1 MGGFPIARTALGVL
15 IFLGTSLAAA
25 AQEIPGTEINGPL
38 AKISVAG
45 SQRFSSDAIA
55 ATINLHKGQ
64 TLHRSDLQ
72 SAADRL
78 AQTGEFTNV
87 NYRYESTPQGVVV
100 EFSLADAPV
109 IPAYF
114 DNFPWLSNEVI
125 SQSLSKTVPFYDGR
139 VPSEGTVVDDVAQAL
154 TKLLEGVKIN
164 GTVTHRVLRA
174 PGSDQLVQEF
184 QLDGPQ
190 LPIEAVFFTDALAD
204 EDRAVHQSLSQ
215 LIGHPYSR
223 YAIETFTFEQ
233 VRPLYEASGHLRAK
247 MGEPAARFSGEP
259 NQPPRQSVTAII
271 PVQAGPVYK
280 WGGATW
286 TGNAAISAGDL
297 NSLVGLKDGEVADGT
312 KLDAA
317 WLRVADA
324 YARIGYLDA
333 AVTPSLELNDA
344 AARASCKV
352 TIVEGP
358 QYHMGE
364 MVLSGLSVEGE
375 RRVRAAWKIGPGA
388 VFDKKAFDDF
398 INGGARD
405 AFGTLPYTYSKIGN
419 FLEKNAKS
427 GKVDV
432 MLDFE

>member
-1 MGGFPIARTALGVL
+1 MRGFPIARTVLGVL

-38 AKISVAG
+38 AKISVTG

-55 ATINLHKGQ
+55 ATINLQKGQ
-64 TLHRSDLQ
+64 TLHPSDLQ
-72 SAADRL
+72 AAADRL
-78 AQTGEFTNV
+78 AQTGEFANV
-87 NYRYESTPQGVVV
+87 NYRYEATPQGIVV
-100 EFSLADAPV
+100 ELSLADAPV

-114 DNFPWLSNEVI
+114 DNFPWLPNELI
-125 SQSLSKTVPFYDGR
+125 SQSLAKAVPFYDGR

-154 TKLLEGVKIN
+154 TKLLDGVKIS
-164 GTVTHRVLRA
+164 GSVTHRVLRA

-204 EDRAVHQSLSQ
+204 EDRAVHQSLNQ

-233 VRPLYEASGHLRAK
+233 VRPLYEASGHLHAI

-259 NQPPRQSVTAII
+259 NQPPSQSVTAII

-286 TGNAAISAGDL
+286 TGSAAISAGDL
-297 NSLVGLKDGEVADGT
+297 NSLVGLKDGELADGT

-317 WLRVADA
+317 WLRIADA
-324 YARIGYLDA
+324 YAHIGYLDA

-344 AARASCKV
+344 AARASCKIA
-352 TIVEGP
+352 IVEGP
-358 QYHMGE
+358 QYHMG
-364 MVLSGLSVEGE
+364 
-375 RRVRAAWKIGPGA
+375 
-388 VFDKKAFDDF
+388 
-398 INGGARD
+398 
-405 AFGTLPYTYSKIGN
+405 
-419 FLEKNAKS
+419 
-427 GKVDV
+427 
-432 MLDFE
+432 